1 MWRCYPDDRI
11 GVNGVEIEDGS
22 DSEAEAAEAEAAAE
36 AALLPSVEEAAS
48 KGPTRRSKRGKSS

>member
-1 MWRCYPDDRI
+1 MWRCHPDDRI

-48 KGPTRRSKRGKSS
+48 EGPTRRSKRGKSS